1 MTMIQDVVASFV
13 MPTCLIE
20 VEDPD
25 LGYDAETFPHPQ
37 SLGFSI
43 TTTS

>member
-1 MTMIQDVVASFV
+1 

-25 LGYDAETFPHPQ
+25 LGDEAETFPHTQ
-37 SLGFSI
+37 SLSFSI